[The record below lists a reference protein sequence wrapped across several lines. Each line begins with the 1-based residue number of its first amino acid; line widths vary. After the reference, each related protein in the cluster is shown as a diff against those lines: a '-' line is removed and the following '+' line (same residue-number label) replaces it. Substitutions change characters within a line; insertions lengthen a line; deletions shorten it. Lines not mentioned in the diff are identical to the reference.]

1 MRSLSRNQLR
11 AHLTQ
16 LRLPCQ
22 DSIPGAQLY
31 SASQVC
37 RSGHQGGSACWGE
50 CMPRYNACRR
60 QRSTSRHACSPR
72 RQRMLVAGPQQM
84 SVPPPWPEARAS
96 ERLDP
101 ELQHWPALYL
111 CCPHRDFDVHGID
124 INSNIKRQKTQ
135 PEGPQ
140 PRFGEASLDC
150 SGGLR
155 FREGR

>member
-1 MRSLSRNQLR
+1 MLGRVHAKVQRLSKTKVDL
-11 AHLTQ
+11 AT
-16 LRLPCQ
+16 CMF
-22 DSIPGAQLY
+22 
-31 SASQVC
+31 AS
-37 RSGHQGGSACWGE
+37 STE
-50 CMPRYNACRR
+50 NACRR
-60 QRSTSRHACSPR
+60 PPANVGPSPMARSTGFRA
-72 RQRMLVAGPQQM
+72 
-84 SVPPPWPEARAS
+84 ARS
-96 ERLDP
+96 P